1 MKRRSSPAALLVF
14 ATLAIPASVH
24 FSVRPDR
31 LDPAKSIKPHRQ
43 SPSINTPTT
52 AALNP
57 ANGFNRSQN
66 TPQTQHDRLGEAL
79 AALRTK
85 GATPVDTRKILL
97 DLRTYLGTL
106 PPAEASGAII
116 QFLAQGSLD
125 ADTGLGFNIGP
136 NGFLKDHPSLRVALI
151 DWLGQIDIKAAG
163 LLAGQIL
170 NSPTNADEW
179 SVCLRNYARSKP
191 TSDSFDF
198 LRTKT
203 EQLIRN
209 PAWRN
214 SPTAGYFEAFDV
226 LVYSKATESTSL
238 LVELVSDRTA
248 AGRPVAHA
256 SFLTLDRLV
265 LEEPAEMFR
274 QFAALPELARAR
286 GPMVANMLARADLR
300 DAGQRD
306 LARNY
311 LLDPNRSQQ
320 ELEGFAD
327 AYPNANRSLSQNLL
341 TGNKSPDPRDLIAHD
356 RAALD
361 VVDGWSKEPAF
372 QKILSHLE
380 TMRHRLATFV
390 GQVEK

>member
-1 MKRRSSPAALLVF
+1 MKRRLSPAALLVF
-14 ATLAIPASVH
+14 ATLAIPAPVY
-24 FSVRPDR
+24 FSIRPDR
-31 LDPAKSIKPHRQ
+31 SELAKSLNPPRQ
-43 SPSINTPTT
+43 SPSINTATA

-57 ANGFNRSQN
+57 ANGFSRSPN
-66 TPQTQHDRLGEAL
+66 TPQTQDNRLSEAL
-79 AALRTK
+79 AALRAK
-85 GATPVDTRKILL
+85 GTNPVDTRKILL
-97 DLRTYLGTL
+97 DLRAYLGSL
-106 PPAEASGAII
+106 PPSEASGVII
-116 QFLAQGSLD
+116 HFLAQGSLD
-125 ADTGLGFNIGP
+125 ADTGLGFGIGP
-136 NGFLKDHPSLRVALI
+136 NGFLKDHPSLRVALT

-163 LLAGQIL
+163 ILAEQIL
-170 NSPTNADEW
+170 TSPTSADEW

-191 TSDSFDF
+191 TSDRFDF

-209 PAWRN
+209 PAWRY
-214 SPTAGYFEAFDV
+214 SPTVGYFEAFDV
-226 LVYSKATESTSL
+226 LVYSKSTQSTSL
-238 LVELVSDRTA
+238 LAELVSDRTP
-248 AGRPVAHA
+248 AGRAVAHA
-256 SFLTLDRLV
+256 AFLTLDRLV

-274 QFAALPELARAR
+274 QFATLPELTRAR
-286 GPMVANMLARADLR
+286 GPMVANMMARADLR

-341 TGNKSPDPRDLIAHD
+341 TGNKSPNPSDLITHD
-356 RAALD
+356 RAALN

-372 QKILSHLE
+372 RKILPHLE
-380 TMRHRLATFV
+380 TMRNRLATFV